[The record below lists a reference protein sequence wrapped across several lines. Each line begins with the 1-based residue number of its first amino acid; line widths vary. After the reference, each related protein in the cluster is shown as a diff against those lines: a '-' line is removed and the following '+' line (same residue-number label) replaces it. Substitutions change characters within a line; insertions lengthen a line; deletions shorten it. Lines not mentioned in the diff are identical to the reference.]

1 MKHIADIKHI
11 ARALCI
17 IAVAG
22 VPLLL
27 IGENPENLT
36 DSMAKLRQKEEKESE
51 YMQLVERADEA
62 AGKGKWEDAVAC
74 LQAAMRSEPSNAQ
87 NIMLLS
93 NVGMMQFYMGED
105 SLALRTLS
113 EARAMAPASVVILS
127 NRAKVLTHLDRLDD
141 ALSDYNLVVSM
152 DSTYAPAYLERGTI
166 QLRRGRTDLAEADI
180 AKYRAMKP
188 ADAQGKLLQAVIFAS
203 TGRPAD
209 AIPLYTELIEAKKES
224 VYYSARA
231 MCYLETGELPE
242 AADDIASGLEIDPRD
257 PELYF
262 CRARLNLLRYRP
274 DDARVDARR
283 AVEFGLNPLRAKA
296 LFGDR

>member
-1 MKHIADIKHI
+1 M
-11 ARALCI
+11 
-17 IAVAG
+17 
-22 VPLLL
+22 
-27 IGENPENLT
+27 
-36 DSMAKLRQKEEKESE
+36 
-51 YMQLVERADEA
+51 
-62 AGKGKWEDAVAC
+62 
-74 LQAAMRSEPSNAQ
+74 
-87 NIMLLS
+87 
-93 NVGMMQFYMGED
+93 
-105 SLALRTLS
+105 
-113 EARAMAPASVVILS
+113 
-127 NRAKVLTHLDRLDD
+127 
-141 ALSDYNLVVSM
+141 
-152 DSTYAPAYLERGTI
+152 
-166 QLRRGRTDLAEADI
+166 
-180 AKYRAMKP
+180 
-188 ADAQGKLLQAVIFAS
+188 IFAS